1 LKFALKLFTVAVDG
15 RQVIVGQLAPLL
27 FNFAFELLP
36 IPFHTIP
43 VHECFLSL
51 RLLRI
56 SNVGLRGK
64 VANSV
69 GFIPLTRARA
79 ELPPE

>member
-43 VHECFLSL
+43 VHECFLSCVCCEFQTL
-51 RLLRI
+51 DYEERLRI
-56 SNVGLRGK
+56 ARGLFR
-64 VANSV
+64 
-69 GFIPLTRARA
+69 
-79 ELPPE
+79 